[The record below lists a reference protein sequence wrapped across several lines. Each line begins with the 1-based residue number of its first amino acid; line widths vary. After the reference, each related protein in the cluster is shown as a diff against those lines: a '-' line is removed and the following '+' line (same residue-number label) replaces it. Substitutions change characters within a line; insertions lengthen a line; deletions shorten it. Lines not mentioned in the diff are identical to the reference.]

1 MKKDRSGFRK
11 VFVVVLFIFLAFFA
25 RSIKADAGSIHINGS
40 VEGVPGDSV
49 VFYLHPY
56 FSFFWQNSNATEYDV
71 AVHDNKFAL
80 QATLQCPHS
89 YVTAYL
95 KNNGRYQTLFRLF
108 LVVPGDSIDVT
119 VKKDTL
125 IFKGKGAAKFICQY
139 KIQKVPEINFTKQE
153 LLSFKNNNT
162 DLAFNRYR
170 KKKSDS
176 LLKLKLDIVDRFK
189 PELQKRVYEQVRL
202 NLISENLLNQ
212 YKSLSLDF
220 KYDSSEAYT
229 DRNDQIIFFH
239 DLEDCRLPRDFDD
252 KLLAESSSAPDYLL
266 YKAMRE
272 IQFGDYLLKKHFTGS
287 YDPLSLARIAGKGY
301 GQPLKERL
309 LAVSFGLFYRPQ
321 NESDIRKL
329 DTAFA
334 ETQSAYFHNYLN
346 NLKAAMNPHI
356 KAYDFTLFTPEDKK
370 ITLDDFK
377 GRVVVLDFWFRG
389 CGYCAILEQRMKNI
403 RRVFENDAAVVF
415 ISVNM
420 DTNKEQFLKGIA
432 SGKYTGENEINL
444 YTKGAAFDHPLA
456 KHYNIIGCPELIIID
471 KQQRT
476 FMSKPT
482 RPTDEIS
489 DQEFIDLVL
498 KAEMVSK

>member
-1 MKKDRSGFRK
+1 MKEDKSTFRK
-11 VFVVVLFIFLAFFA
+11 VFVVVLFIFAAFFA
-25 RSIKADAGSIHINGS
+25 GDIKADAGSIHINGS
-40 VEGVPGDSV
+40 IEGVPGDSV

-71 AVHDNKFAL
+71 TVNDNKFSL
-80 QATLQCPHS
+80 QASLQCPHS
-89 YVTAYL
+89 YITAYV
-95 KNNGRYQTLFRLF
+95 KNGSQYYTLFRLF
-108 LVVPGDSIDVT
+108 LVVPGDSINVT

-125 IFKGKGAAKFICQY
+125 IFKGRGSAKFVCQY
-139 KIQKVPEINFTKQE
+139 KIQKVPEINFTKKE
-153 LLSFKNNNT
+153 LLSFKNTGT
-162 DLAFNRYR
+162 DLAFNRYN

-189 PELQKRVYEQVRL
+189 PALEKRVYEQVRL
-202 NLISENLLNQ
+202 NLVSENLLNQ

-220 KYDSSEAYT
+220 NYDSSEAYT
-229 DRNDQIIFFH
+229 ARNDKIIFFH
-239 DLEDCRLPRDFDD
+239 ELEECRLPGDLDD

-272 IQFGDYLLKKHFTGS
+272 IQFRDYLLKKYFTRS
-287 YDPLSLARIAGKGY
+287 YDPLSLARMAGRGY
-301 GQPLKERL
+301 GQSLKERL
-309 LAVSFGLFYRPQ
+309 LALSFDLFYRPQ

-329 DTAFA
+329 DTALT
-334 ETQSAYFHNYLN
+334 ETQSWYFHNYLN
-346 NLKAAMNPHI
+346 NLKAAMNPAI
-356 KAYDFTLFTPEDKK
+356 KAYDFTLFTSEDKK
-370 ITLDDFK
+370 IALDDFK

-403 RRVFENDAAVVF
+403 RRVFENDSAVVF
-415 ISVNM
+415 ISVNL
-420 DTNKEQFLKGIA
+420 DTNKDQFLKGIA

-476 FMSKPT
+476 FISKPT
-482 RPTDEIS
+482 RPSDEIT
-489 DQEFIDLVL
+489 DQKFIDLIL